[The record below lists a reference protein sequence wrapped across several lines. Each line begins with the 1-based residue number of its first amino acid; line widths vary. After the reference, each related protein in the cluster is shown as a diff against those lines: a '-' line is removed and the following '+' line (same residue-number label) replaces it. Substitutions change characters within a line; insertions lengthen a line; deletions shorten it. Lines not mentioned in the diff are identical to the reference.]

1 VGLECRRHQF
11 GVGSLLQQWICW
23 CCISGVWYWSL
34 IWRFGGRPLPWWR
47 F

>member
-23 CCISGVWYWSL
+23 CCISGV
-34 IWRFGGRPLPWWR
+34 
-47 F
+47 